1 MKSIKSFNQFI
12 NESVKDDLSKWDEE
26 RVKSLLNLSDDTRIE
41 FTRGDA
47 DGADYDTY
55 MKICIYGESVKG
67 NENKERLIRFIRG
80 LKLRT
85 SFSSVLPNNGGGL
98 TWVIK
103 YFEGKEIE

>member
-12 NESVKDDLSKWDEE
+12 NESVQDDLSKWDEE
-26 RVKSLLNLSDDTRIE
+26 RVISLLNLPDDTRIE

-55 MKICIYGESVKG
+55 MKICIYGDSVKG
-67 NENKERLIRFIRG
+67 TENKERLIRLIRSLG
-80 LKLRT
+80 LRV
-85 SFSSVLPNNGGGL
+85 FSSVLPNNGGGL